1 MSKIKVAALGGIGE
15 NGKNMF
21 VVEVDNRI
29 FVLDAGLKYP
39 EVDLYGVDAIIP
51 NMDYLI
57 ENGNRIEGVFLSHA
71 HEDHIGALPFLLQ
84 KIHTRV
90 YGSNFTITLLEN
102 LISQSNIDIRK
113 TKLYRINTNKK

>member
-39 EVDLYGVDAIIP
+39 DNL
-51 NMDYLI
+51 
-57 ENGNRIEGVFLSHA
+57 
-71 HEDHIGALPFLLQ
+71 LP
-84 KIHTRV
+84 
-90 YGSNFTITLLEN
+90 
-102 LISQSNIDIRK
+102 ISQLLPLLSPFYVIK
-113 TKLYRINTNKK
+113 FVLQLLTINL